1 MKKNLLI
8 LAMIMFC
15 FLFGMESNINA
26 EELIGNTEITIPV
39 NGTLTDIKAEEQ
51 IADDENSSGNVT
63 TIIKD
68 KSIQKLPT
76 TGEKLSLLM
85 SIIGVILLLMIV
97 LAKIKKLLL
106 VNGTEPLK

>member
-8 LAMIMFC
+8 LAMIMIC
-15 FLFGMESNINA
+15 FLFGMESNIYA

-39 NGTLTDIKAEEQ
+39 NGTLTGIVA
-51 IADDENSSGNVT
+51 DENSSENVT

-106 VNGTEPLK
+106 VNNTRKF